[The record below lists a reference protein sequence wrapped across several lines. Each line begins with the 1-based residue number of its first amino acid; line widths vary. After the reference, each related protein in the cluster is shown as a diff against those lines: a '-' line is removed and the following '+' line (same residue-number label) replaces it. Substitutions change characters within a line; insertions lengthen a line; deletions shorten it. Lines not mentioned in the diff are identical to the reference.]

1 MNKDHWEIRN
11 NVIVVVQQHSL
22 NYLKRI
28 YANRGIHMVSA
39 VVLVNTELGSSQD
52 KVMESLRNIEGVE
65 EAHALYGVYD
75 LIIKIKALTL
85 DKLKEIIKLRIRQTS
100 GVTSSLTLMI
110 IEH

>member
-1 MNKDHWEIRN
+1 
-11 NVIVVVQQHSL
+11 
-22 NYLKRI
+22 
-28 YANRGIHMVSA
+28 MVSA

-52 KVMESLRNIEGVE
+52 KVIESLKKIEGVE

-85 DKLKEIIKLRIRQTS
+85 DKLKETIKVRIRQTA

-110 IEH
+110 VDY